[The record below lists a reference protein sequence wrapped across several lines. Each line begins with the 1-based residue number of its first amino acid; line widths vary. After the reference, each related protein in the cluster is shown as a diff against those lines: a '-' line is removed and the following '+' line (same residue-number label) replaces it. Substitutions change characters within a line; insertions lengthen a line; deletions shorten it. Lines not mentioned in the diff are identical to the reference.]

1 MLYVTISGSFMGHK
15 LNSMFKSC
23 LLAGCCLLTIST
35 FAQPLS
41 STDSS
46 QKIIIQNNIAEK
58 KAVGESQASLKI
70 YPNPAKNKIS
80 LQVAGFTPGIA
91 QVKITDTK
99 GKLWRQDNRL
109 LTNGQEEI
117 AMFLLLAP
125 GIYFISITKKTTVV
139 KKKLVI
145 L

>member
-1 MLYVTISGSFMGHK
+1 
-15 LNSMFKSC
+15 MFKPC
-23 LLAGCCLLTIST
+23 LLIGCCLLTIGA
-35 FAQPLS
+35 FAQPVLS
-41 STDSS
+41 GDST
-46 QKIIIQNNIAEK
+46 QKKIIQNNVAKK
-58 KAVGESQASLKI
+58 KAAEGLQASLKI

-80 LQVAGFTPGIA
+80 LQVAGFEPGIA
-91 QVKITDTK
+91 QVKITDSK

-117 AMFLLLAP
+117 AMFLLLTP
-125 GIYFISITKKTTVV
+125 GIYFISVTEKIKVV